1 MGQLESE
8 DFAKNIVSEKQPFS
22 CLPNIVSSNYR
33 VENKNNTKKDK
44 NKMLVGTQN
53 ITSSNWS
60 SSNLLVLESRRLTI
74 HFDSTTY
81 KVSINKKFR
90 PPISWFVTNEEGDLV
105 SLGQIE
111 DNSYMIDL
119 SNLSSGI
126 YYLRIA
132 GEVHMINHQ
141 F

>member
-1 MGQLESE
+1 MGHMNSDNL
-8 DFAKNIVSEKQPFS
+8 AKKILGEKQPFG
-22 CLPNIVSSNYR
+22 CLPNILSSNYR
-33 VENKNNTKKDK
+33 RENKNYTKQDK
-44 NKMLVGTQN
+44 NEMLVGTQN
-53 ITSSNWS
+53 ITSQNWS
-60 SSNLLVLESRRLTI
+60 QSNLLDLESRRLTI
-74 HFDSTTY
+74 HFNSTTY

-90 PPISWFVTNEEGDLV
+90 PPISWFVTNEGGDLV

-119 SNLSSGI
+119 SSLSAGI
-126 YYLRIA
+126 YFLRIA